1 MASPYANVGQPQA
14 YQEYHSEPRPG
25 DKLPPLGCSK
35 GGHIHLVPGEVY
47 CRWRHPVTGVLCKSA
62 DRYDSLEL
70 EEHYRF
76 DHGCKVA
83 PDDRPLFGET
93 DGKPHRQA
101 IQWYADMLQ
110 GRMPSWPP
118 AREQDCQDNNS
129 DNTRLKREAGMQDS
143 GETRIQQKDDVEQNH
158 FPDVSQNRQA
168 SWSGKEKQPLY
179 LKMEDLP
186 LGTQEGSDRHSA
198 IRLCTLFNQHQSSM
212 PPRVRSSLLHL
223 LKTGQFQHNSQS
235 IFQPFKHQ
243 LSIHMYDEEEVQA
256 NWINVTYERWFILI
270 GVYGWSMLRDY
281 ADGIRKAV
289 VMRYGE
295 PLDGDLTFKNSS
307 DNSGSIVRPFLSQ
320 LADEVSIWGPM
331 TRQLEQMIRQQEQTI
346 RTQDSLIRNLQA
358 MSSDQQKQIDKLNAI
373 VGVQSRTGS
382 RGKVNDGDRDADDKN
397 RETLAPL
404 RTRGGALRNMTGHL
418 TEVTKSRKRVR
429 RD

>member
-1 MASPYANVGQPQA
+1 
-14 YQEYHSEPRPG
+14 
-25 DKLPPLGCSK
+25 
-35 GGHIHLVPGEVY
+35 
-47 CRWRHPVTGVLCKSA
+47 
-62 DRYDSLEL
+62 
-70 EEHYRF
+70 
-76 DHGCKVA
+76 
-83 PDDRPLFGET
+83 
-93 DGKPHRQA
+93 
-101 IQWYADMLQ
+101 
-110 GRMPSWPP
+110 
-118 AREQDCQDNNS
+118 
-129 DNTRLKREAGMQDS
+129 
-143 GETRIQQKDDVEQNH
+143 
-158 FPDVSQNRQA
+158 
-168 SWSGKEKQPLY
+168 
-179 LKMEDLP
+179 MEDLP
-186 LGTQEGSDRHSA
+186 LGTQEESDRHSA

-243 LSIHMYDEEEVQA
+243 LSIHMYDEEEGQA